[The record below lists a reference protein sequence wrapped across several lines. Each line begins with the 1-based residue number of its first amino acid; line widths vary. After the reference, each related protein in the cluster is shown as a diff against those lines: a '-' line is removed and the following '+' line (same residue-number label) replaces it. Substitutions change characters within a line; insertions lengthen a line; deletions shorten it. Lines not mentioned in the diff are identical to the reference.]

1 MKDTTSDRD
10 NELEDESDRGRF
22 ERRENKFIERER
34 RRQTLNN
41 RLPELEQEMTV
52 EGENFLLLRQ

>member
-52 EGENFLLLRQ
+52 EGENFLLRQ